1 MPGLLTLIGS
11 GEIAPG
17 MVKVHQDL
25 LASIEGAPRPAFI
38 DTPAGFELGL
48 PAIHERYQAFF
59 ERSLNQ
65 PLTVAS
71 YRSAEE
77 PAQSVAQALA
87 AISHSSYIMA
97 GPGSPSYAVRTWR
110 DSPVLAAALARW
122 QAGAQLVFAS
132 SAAVAIGSHAL
143 PVYEIYKVGERPHWI
158 DGLDL
163 LGPLGY
169 DVAIV
174 PHWDNAEGGTHD
186 TSHCFIGSGRFER
199 LRLQLPPQT
208 VVLGIDEHTACTLD
222 FSRGQ
227 VSVHG
232 RGSVTLI
239 HGPEQQIFGN
249 RQTFELTHLSPP
261 QPAGAHPPPDAR
273 QVAPGEPL
281 LDLAR
286 ASSIIGQGNLPGGL
300 RQAAEMAGGDLAVL
314 LHHAAQAAEAVP
326 IPRSHIEPLMQVL
339 IEVRQ
344 QLRQEGHYELADRI
358 RDQLAEQGF
367 ELRDTPQGT
376 QWELPD

>member
-17 MVKVHQDL
+17 MMKVHQNL
-25 LASIEGAPRPAFI
+25 LGRLAGAAHPAFI

-65 PLTVAS
+65 PLSIAS
-71 YRSAEE
+71 YRSPEE
-77 PAQSVAQALA
+77 PPQVVAQALA
-87 AISHSSYIMA
+87 AISQSNYIMA
-97 GPGSPSYAVRTWR
+97 GPGSPSYAVRTWSG
-110 DSPVLAAALARW
+110 SPVLAAALARW

-132 SAAVAIGSHAL
+132 SAAVAIGTYAL
-143 PVYEIYKVGERPHWI
+143 PVYEIYKVGEELHWI

-163 LGPLGY
+163 LGPQGY
-169 DVAIV
+169 HVVIV

-186 TSHCFIGSGRFER
+186 TSHCFIGGERFER
-199 LRLQLPPQT
+199 LRLTLPSQIT
-208 VVLGIDEHTACTLD
+208 VLGIDEHTACILD
-222 FSRGQ
+222 FGQ
-227 VSVHG
+227 GQAEVHG

-239 HGPEQQIFGN
+239 HGPEQQVFGEG
-249 RQTFELTHLSPP
+249 QAFELSRLGES
-261 QPAGAHPPPDAR
+261 QPARADAR
-273 QVAPGEPL
+273 PAAALPAAAEPAI
-281 LDLAR
+281 DIAR
-286 ASSIIGQGNLPGGL
+286 ASTTIGQGDLSAGL
-300 RQAAEMAGGDLAVL
+300 RQAAEMAGGDLAAL

-326 IPRSHIEPLMQVL
+326 TSRAQIEPLMQL
-339 IEVRQ
+339 LLEVRQ

-358 RDQLAEQGF
+358 RDQLAAQGF

-376 QWELPD
+376 LWDPHA